1 MIPGAVCSGN
11 RLRTTVVYLK
21 TGKRLNR
28 IPGSHRERARVCVKC
43 RVRDSEPI
51 DDFIVMKN
59 RLLIPLLLAASVVG
73 CRTPHLAASFTGADG
88 EVRLICLDPG
98 HFHAALVQKY
108 PNPRIDSTVWV
119 YAPAGDEVQG
129 YLDLIETFNAREK
142 DPTHWQEKTYIGADY
157 LEKMLAEQR
166 GNVVLLAGNNGR
178 KIDYI
183 ERSVGAGLNVFADKP
198 LVIDSAGFAR
208 LERVFSEAGG
218 KGVLVYDIM
227 TERYDLLNILQRELM
242 RDSALFGTIVK
253 GTPQQPAVEVTSIHS
268 FYKEVA
274 GKPLTRPAWYYDVT
288 QQGEGIADVT
298 THLIDLAA
306 WKCFPGEPVDYRN
319 DVEVLSATHYPTP
332 VTRSQYARST
342 GCAEFPAY
350 LSGAVH
356 DSILDVEAN
365 GTILYT
371 LKGVHVAIDV
381 QWKFEN
387 PPGSGDIARSVIR
400 GTKATLSILQDTEQ
414 GYKPMLYAEPA
425 PGVDAAVFERS
436 LAAAVAR
443 LAQQYPG
450 LTAVLEPVS
459 ATVSSKEA
467 KTAGK
472 AALRPV
478 RVLAGQPSA
487 ARMRIVV
494 PAGSDP
500 GHEAHF
506 ASVFRCYTDYLVQGM
521 PQWER
526 DAILAKYYI
535 TTKAHAMAQQKR

>member
-1 MIPGAVCSGN
+1 
-11 RLRTTVVYLK
+11 
-21 TGKRLNR
+21 
-28 IPGSHRERARVCVKC
+28 
-43 RVRDSEPI
+43 
-51 DDFIVMKN
+51 MKN

-178 KIDYI
+178 KIYYI

-350 LSGAVH
+350 LSVPYMIRYSTSKPTVRF
-356 DSILDVEAN
+356 SIRSKACMWRSMYN
-365 GTILYT
+365 GSSRIRPAAGIL
-371 LKGVHVAIDV
+371 
-381 QWKFEN
+381 
-387 PPGSGDIARSVIR
+387 
-400 GTKATLSILQDTEQ
+400 
-414 GYKPMLYAEPA
+414 
-425 PGVDAAVFERS
+425 
-436 LAAAVAR
+436 
-443 LAQQYPG
+443 
-450 LTAVLEPVS
+450 
-459 ATVSSKEA
+459 
-467 KTAGK
+467 
-472 AALRPV
+472 PV
-478 RVLAGQPSA
+478 R
-487 ARMRIVV
+487 
-494 PAGSDP
+494 
-500 GHEAHF
+500 
-506 ASVFRCYTDYLVQGM
+506 
-521 PQWER
+521 
-526 DAILAKYYI
+526 
-535 TTKAHAMAQQKR
+535 

>member
-21 TGKRLNR
+21 TGKHLSRIADANR
-28 IPGSHRERARVCVKC
+28 QGIRVCVKC
-43 RVRDSEPI
+43 RVYDSEPI

-288 QQGEGIADVT
+288 QQGEGIAEVT

-306 WKCFPGEPVDYRN
+306 WKCFPGEPG
-319 DVEVLSATHYPTP
+319 SITATMWRYSPQ
-332 VTRSQYARST
+332 R
-342 GCAEFPAY
+342 
-350 LSGAVH
+350 
-356 DSILDVEAN
+356 
-365 GTILYT
+365 TI
-371 LKGVHVAIDV
+371 
-381 QWKFEN
+381 
-387 PPGSGDIARSVIR
+387 PRR
-400 GTKATLSILQDTEQ
+400 
-414 GYKPMLYAEPA
+414 
-425 PGVDAAVFERS
+425 
-436 LAAAVAR
+436 
-443 LAQQYPG
+443 
-450 LTAVLEPVS
+450 
-459 ATVSSKEA
+459 
-467 KTAGK
+467 
-472 AALRPV
+472 
-478 RVLAGQPSA
+478 
-487 ARMRIVV
+487 
-494 PAGSDP
+494 
-500 GHEAHF
+500 
-506 ASVFRCYTDYLVQGM
+506 
-521 PQWER
+521 
-526 DAILAKYYI
+526 
-535 TTKAHAMAQQKR
+535 

>member
-21 TGKRLNR
+21 TGKHLSRIADANR
-28 IPGSHRERARVCVKC
+28 QGIRVCVKC
-43 RVRDSEPI
+43 RVYDSEPI

-227 TERYDLLNILQRELM
+227 TER
-242 RDSALFGTIVK
+242 
-253 GTPQQPAVEVTSIHS
+253 
-268 FYKEVA
+268 
-274 GKPLTRPAWYYDVT
+274 
-288 QQGEGIADVT
+288 
-298 THLIDLAA
+298 
-306 WKCFPGEPVDYRN
+306 
-319 DVEVLSATHYPTP
+319 
-332 VTRSQYARST
+332 
-342 GCAEFPAY
+342 
-350 LSGAVH
+350 
-356 DSILDVEAN
+356 
-365 GTILYT
+365 
-371 LKGVHVAIDV
+371 
-381 QWKFEN
+381 
-387 PPGSGDIARSVIR
+387 
-400 GTKATLSILQDTEQ
+400 
-414 GYKPMLYAEPA
+414 
-425 PGVDAAVFERS
+425 
-436 LAAAVAR
+436 
-443 LAQQYPG
+443 
-450 LTAVLEPVS
+450 
-459 ATVSSKEA
+459 
-467 KTAGK
+467 
-472 AALRPV
+472 
-478 RVLAGQPSA
+478 
-487 ARMRIVV
+487 
-494 PAGSDP
+494 
-500 GHEAHF
+500 
-506 ASVFRCYTDYLVQGM
+506 
-521 PQWER
+521 
-526 DAILAKYYI
+526 
-535 TTKAHAMAQQKR
+535 